1 MQSHFQTFAASLPT
15 HSNFVAT
22 LERAQAQVKLS
33 REGLKEAREGIGAK
47 GKAELASIRTRERMV
62 KEMLQILD
70 LVEELKQVPEQLESC
85 LADKR
90 FLQAALLLQRSIKTA
105 NREILQD
112 IGALSDLKQY
122 FLTQENTLSDILVE
136 ELHNHL
142 YLKAFNSDGRWKAYM
157 PGQESLPVI
166 SVNGE
171 HVSKE
176 ADEEKS
182 DSRFSSYLATLAV
195 KPNHEPLL
203 NEIAANSRQAR
214 TPNQIANTTS
224 ITSLSSLAVNEP
236 LGGEFDTFGYMEMI
250 LEALAA
256 MGRLGSAL
264 DTVLQ
269 RVPVEI
275 HQLIDATTEEVSE
288 RAEQRSEEMAANVA
302 RPQSLLL
309 AEKHD
314 LESMPLFQNDT
325 LRVVVSLDA
334 SGPPKHAVVLR
345 DLFWTLYSKI
355 TAVMEGH
362 RTVYEVVKWIASVS
376 RAHATLADISAATL
390 RT

>member
-1 MQSHFQTFAASLPT
+1 MPT

-105 NREILQD
+105 NREVLQE

-122 FLTQENTLSDILVE
+122 FHTQENTLTDILVE

-171 HVSKE
+171 QVAKE
-176 ADEEKS
+176 TDDQSA
-182 DSRFSSYLATLAV
+182 SRFSSYLNTLAV

-203 NEIAANSRQAR
+203 NEVAAR
-214 TPNQIANTTS
+214 TGRTPTQLANTSS
-224 ITSLSSLAVNEP
+224 ITSLASLAANEP
-236 LGGEFDTFGYMEMI
+236 MSGEFDTFGYMEMI

-264 DTVLQ
+264 DTVVQ

-275 HQLIDATTEEVSE
+275 HQLIDATTEEVAE
-288 RAEQRSEEMAANVA
+288 RAEQRSEEMAATSAA

-355 TAVMEGH
+355 AAVMEGH

-376 RAHATLADISAATL
+376 GLSLRHADISAATL